1 MTEPVAAPAPAV
13 EEETVAFAQ
22 KPKLFGK
29 YSYDDVQVT
38 DLCFKDYIAVQT
50 SKSQVY
56 LPHTSGRYQA
66 KQFRKALCPIVERL
80 VGSLQF
86 HGRNTGKKALAIRIV
101 RSTFEI
107 IELLTATNPLKVFVD
122 AVQNAGPREDSTR
135 IGSGGVVRKQAVDV
149 SPLRRVNQAIYFITR
164 GIREHAFKTIR
175 SIAEILADEIINCS
189 KNNPQSSWAIRKKDE
204 IEKVAKTNR

>member
-1 MTEPVAAPAPAV
+1 MAESAPQVA
-13 EEETVAFAQ
+13 EDTTTFAQ

-29 YSYDDVQVT
+29 YSYEDAQIQ
-38 DLCFKDYIAVQT
+38 DLCFKDYIAVAT
-50 SKSQVY
+50 TKSQVY
-56 LPHTSGRYQA
+56 IPHTSGRYQA

-101 RSTFEI
+101 RAAFEI
-107 IELLTATNPLKVFVD
+107 IEVMTGQNPLKVFVD

-135 IGSGGVVRKQAVDV
+135 IGTGGVVRKQAVDV

-164 GIREHAFKTIR
+164 GAREHAFKTIR
-175 SIAEILADEIINCS
+175 TIAEILADEIINCS
-189 KNNPQSSWAIRKKDE
+189 KNNAQSSWAIRKKDE